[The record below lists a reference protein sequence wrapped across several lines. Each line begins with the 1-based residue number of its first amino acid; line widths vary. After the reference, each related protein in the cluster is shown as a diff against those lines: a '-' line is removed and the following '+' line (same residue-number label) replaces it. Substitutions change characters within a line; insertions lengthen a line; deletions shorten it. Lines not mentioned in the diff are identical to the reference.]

1 MGAGCRAHMQRD
13 LAGSRLALKG
23 WEHRMTRTRLVRSLL
38 AGGVAAAVA
47 ATVAIVVP
55 ASAASTLYE
64 AESATVSQGTVDS
77 DHTGFTGTGFVN
89 YDNVTGSY
97 VEFTVSAAQAQSAS
111 LVFRFANGTTTNRP
125 MNIVVNGSTV
135 GSAVT
140 FGGTGSWTTWK
151 TQTLTATLVE
161 GDNTIRAIATTSNGG
176 PNLDSLSVDGQ
187 VEPPPTTPPP
197 GTDWAKAVADSAMA
211 RETPAQFGSWGYPQ
225 ALTLWGIYLVYQRT
239 HEAKYLTYIRAW
251 ADRFVGSD
259 GSISQS
265 FGNLDS
271 MQGGNILVLLYKET
285 GQAKY
290 KTAATK
296 IRTRLNTYPT
306 TNDGGWWHSTSASR
320 KNQLWGDG
328 VFMVLPFL
336 VRYGEWVGDAS
347 YANSQAPKQLEI
359 YFSHLR
365 DNNLNLLRHAWAQDP
380 NDPAATWANKTTGQA
395 PESWCRAAGWFG
407 MATTEVL
414 EVIPPDS
421 PDRQQLV
428 DIVKWLVTGYAK
440 YQDPATGRWFQVVDK
455 GSRSDNWT
463 ETSCSSMYTY
473 VISRAV
479 ERGYVDAS
487 YKAVATKGYQGVL
500 AKVSKGSD
508 GLVNISDI
516 CEGTNVGNYSYYIG
530 RQRLTNDKHGLGA
543 FLIMADQLR
552 RVG

>member
-1 MGAGCRAHMQRD
+1 MGRRVPRGMRHD
-13 LAGSRLALKG
+13 LAGQPASKR
-23 WEHRMTRTRLVRSLL
+23 WDHRMTRRRLIVRSLI
-38 AGGVAAAVA
+38 AGGVAAAAV

-55 ASAASTLYE
+55 ASAAATLYE
-64 AESATVSQGTVDS
+64 AESATIAQGTVDS
-77 DHTGFTGTGFVN
+77 DHAGFTGSGFVN
-89 YDNVTGSY
+89 YTNISGSY
-97 VEFTVSAAQAQSAS
+97 VEFSIPADQASNAS
-111 LVFRFANGTTTNRP
+111 LIFRYANGTTTNRP
-125 MNIVVNGSTV
+125 MNIVVNGTTV
-135 GSAVT
+135 SSNLA
-140 FGGTGSWTTWK
+140 FNGTGSWTTWTTK
-151 TQTLTATLVE
+151 TVTATLVV
-161 GDNTIRAIATTSNGG
+161 GTNTIRATATTANGG
-176 PNLDSLSVDGQ
+176 PNLDSLSIDTGQ
-187 VEPPPTTPPP
+187 APPPPPPTT
-197 GTDWAKAVADSAMA
+197 DWAKLVADSAIA
-211 RETPAQFGSWGYPQ
+211 RQTPAQFGGWGYPQ
-225 ALTLWGIYLVYQRT
+225 ALTLWGFYLVYQRT
-239 HEAKYLTYIRAW
+239 RDPKYLNYIKAW

-265 FGNLDS
+265 FNNLDS
-271 MQGGNILVLLYKET
+271 MQGGNVLVLLYHET

-306 TNDGGWWHSTSASR
+306 TRDGGWWHSTSASR

-336 VRYGEWVGDAS
+336 VRYGQWVGDAS
-347 YANSQAPKQLEI
+347 YANTQAPKQLEI

-365 DNNLNLLRHAWAQDP
+365 DNNLGLLRHAWAQDP

-414 EVIPPDS
+414 EIIPPNS
-421 PDRQQLV
+421 PDRQKLIDIIKFLV
-428 DIVKWLVTGYAK
+428 AGYAK

-487 YKAVATKGYQGVL
+487 YRAVASKGYQGVL
-500 AKVSKGSD
+500 ARVSVGSD
-508 GLVNISDI
+508 GLANISQI
-516 CEGTNVGNYSYYIG
+516 CEGTNVGDYSYYIG

-543 FLIMADQLR
+543 FLIMAEQMQ
-552 RVG
+552 RVGG